1 MASEGGRMTR
11 EGSTRATGGRERMK
25 EVDKGYEESS
35 TALCYA
41 FNCTERTQLR
51 IYLDHLRFW
60 RGLSIGESN
69 GSMVLD
75 GFRHEIERAEH
86 LEDKVEGARCD
97 ATTSISS
104 CPLGRRIVR
113 AAIGR
118 PQEQERRPASAS

>member
-1 MASEGGRMTR
+1 MAR

-41 FNCTERTQLR
+41 FNCTERTQLHR
-51 IYLDHLRFW
+51 THSTANISFEHLRFW
-60 RGLSIGESN
+60 RGLSIRVSN
-69 GSMVLD
+69 GSMIFD

-86 LEDKVEGARCD
+86 LEDKGEGARCD
-97 ATTSISS
+97 ATTSIST